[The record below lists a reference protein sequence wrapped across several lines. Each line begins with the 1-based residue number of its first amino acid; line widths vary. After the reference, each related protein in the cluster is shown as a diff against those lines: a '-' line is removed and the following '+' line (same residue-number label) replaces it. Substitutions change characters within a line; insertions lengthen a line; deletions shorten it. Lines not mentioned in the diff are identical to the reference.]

1 MSLFKK
7 LDIKVVVISF
17 LFAATFWFFRAM
29 NNLYDYTVK
38 YDIVV
43 DYDNTEWIQ
52 TNEGGKK
59 VPINVSGKGWFLLG
73 QAFGFYPNTIYLKLN
88 ELPSKKY
95 ALAPSVYPVLKN
107 KIRDVRINYIAQDT
121 IKFNV
126 EPLKTKKVP
135 FTVSNTIIDKNH
147 KLGKNIIFSPKT
159 IEITGARSVIDT
171 IKSIELNSTL
181 INPDDSLPQT
191 INTIELLPDSIKSS
205 TNEVQV
211 TGEIIKILYSNFA
224 IVSQVIIGKDTSS
237 YQFTIN
243 STFESSLTED
253 SVNKI
258 LENSFFVKKEE
269 EILIPSFKKLP
280 ESILKTEVSPSQI
293 ILKNAPKAP

>member
-38 YDIVV
+38 YDLVV
-43 DYDNTEWIQ
+43 DYDKTEWTQ
-52 TNEGGKK
+52 TNDGGKK

-88 ELPSKKY
+88 ELPYKKY

-121 IKFNV
+121 IKFNI
-126 EPLKTKKVP
+126 EPLKTKSVP
-135 FTVSNTIIDKNH
+135 FSVVDANIDQNH
-147 KLGKNIIFSPKT
+147 KLSKNIIFSPKT

-171 IKSIELNSTL
+171 IKSIPLNTEL
-181 INPDDSLPQT
+181 IDPDDTLPQIIST
-191 INTIELLPDSIKSS
+191 KDLLPDSIKSA
-205 TNEVQV
+205 TTEVKV
-211 TGEIIKILYSNFA
+211 TGEIIELLRSNFA
-224 IVSQVIIGKDTSS
+224 IVSKVVVNGDTTG

-243 STFESSLTED
+243 STFESTLTED

-258 LENSFFVKKEE
+258 LERNFFIKKQKEV
-269 EILIPSFKKLP
+269 LLPAFKKLP
-280 ESILKTEVSPSQI
+280 ESILETEVTPSQI
-293 ILKNAPKAP
+293 ILKDASKTP